1 MPKNKYKNNAG
12 NKNIKGGTLIPFHKE
27 GNTTY
32 FRVLANDPFKT
43 DSVLVGPNNKNGIA
57 LDNNEIVKETK
68 NHIEVAS
75 DDLGTTRVIESL
87 SSKMPLPDAF
97 RQGYIKQ
104 ELYKKENNIT
114 NSNKMKPGGFANKNI
129 SIYEDKST
137 KQNSNNLIYK
147 IKKGDSLISIAR
159 KFGLNSIDEL
169 VKLNNI
175 KNPNLMIGNDLI
187 LPDYVTAESSIKPA
201 VITAE
206 KQNYNNTD
214 YNNLPK
220 SVKDKVNA
228 YTQAFNDNKIKFNE
242 IPEQYKQQVYNNNIR
257 QGVNKI
263 APHILKNVL
272 LSPFTVAD
280 TPIRAGINEGR
291 KLLTK
296 NSNNDY
302 GIKDYFGNFSF
313 LGKDFEQK
321 HPVTDAILNT
331 IITPTI
337 MGAGENIAA
346 KSMDNALNK
355 SLKAVNSNIKNN
367 AKAVANL
374 AGVEEMK
381 IAPVATKTNI
391 KNGSIYN
398 SGNKGIGKTGNV
410 RRGQISSYKAVQSN
424 KGTFNHSASY
434 SPRVKTTNAK
444 TTNII
449 SPFIGNR
456 PYIKNGQYVGNG
468 YYVGTNVPINEQKRV
483 NYIIQE
489 PQENKYS
496 IKETIPANP
505 WIYGKVTSKN
515 VPYKVGTE
523 VPIYYEM
530 NAPEGTSIKEQ
541 PIIKEYIIK
550 KTGNAKRK
558 AELIKG
564 KITGTP
570 TELHSGY
577 GYTYGNEGG
586 PLIYMPRQSFFTG
599 GRTRMANGGDYIISN
614 GKYGIIEKTNY
625 KGGKHTRP
633 SGLDLSKFTKY
644 IDKDGTPYLTYEGS
658 NIKINGVDR
667 LKLFGLPEITQYDF
681 DHIPVYTNN
690 IYNDK
695 YKQNINNSANKTK
708 HYPVSTYEDRP
719 IKNNDFVGPILR
731 KRGIN
736 INNENAVEKQV
747 ESTTKPII
755 KFSKNKQS
763 RLRSINK
770 NLLTND
776 YTPTDIAPSKEIEDI
791 TLDNTVAK
799 RVGQE
804 MLNGN
809 KYLSSIDVLNPIK
822 RQVQSPVKIG
832 VYNIGKSGPSFGDKL
847 RLGWDKFKK
856 FMSTPEG
863 VFAASA
869 ATDITGNI
877 IASGIERRAIDST
890 KYAPAPIQ
898 NSTSKMLTNYN
909 INPQLAS
916 IRNEAANA
924 QRDITENTLSSK
936 VRQNRL
942 NLLGLNTAL
951 NTNQLYANKENIE
964 TQLINQDTTNQ
975 QNIRNSNID
984 SYNKWLAAKTEFD
997 NNKILNKANSTVS
1010 AISGIGNALGNYAS
1024 NLLQAQQFTN
1034 NVDLYR
1040 ALNPDAAKVVPTAN
1054 CGGRYNKKRRK

>member
-1 MPKNKYKNNAG
+1 MPKNKYKNNVG

-114 NSNKMKPGGFANKNI
+114 NNNKFIEGGEASIVNNKNYDENKADLYYDYLRNNGLNHEQTVGVLGNM
-129 SIYEDKST
+129 SVESYLKADK
-137 KQNSNNLIYK
+137 KQNRGPAYGLMQWEGIRKNKVKNYKGNPYLFGSKLSAEEQKQLDYIIKTTIGKYDSDEWKATGKKFNRKTASRDSQTAFKNTKNVEEATTLILENYERPRVPVKEKRLNMANYYDKKYKNNLPNTLDKYNNILSNNLDIDKYK
-147 IKKGDSLISIAR
+147 KS
-159 KFGLNSIDEL
+159 
-169 VKLNNI
+169 
-175 KNPNLMIGNDLI
+175 
-187 LPDYVTAESSIKPA
+187 
-201 VITAE
+201 
-206 KQNYNNTD
+206 NY
-214 YNNLPK
+214 
-220 SVKDKVNA
+220 
-228 YTQAFNDNKIKFNE
+228 
-242 IPEQYKQQVYNNNIR
+242 
-257 QGVNKI
+257 
-263 APHILKNVL
+263 
-272 LSPFTVAD
+272 
-280 TPIRAGINEGR
+280 
-291 KLLTK
+291 
-296 NSNNDY
+296 
-302 GIKDYFGNFSF
+302 
-313 LGKDFEQK
+313 
-321 HPVTDAILNT
+321 
-331 IITPTI
+331 
-337 MGAGENIAA
+337 
-346 KSMDNALNK
+346 
-355 SLKAVNSNIKNN
+355 
-367 AKAVANL
+367 
-374 AGVEEMK
+374 
-381 IAPVATKTNI
+381 
-391 KNGSIYN
+391 
-398 SGNKGIGKTGNV
+398 
-410 RRGQISSYKAVQSN
+410 QS
-424 KGTFNHSASY
+424 H
-434 SPRVKTTNAK
+434 
-444 TTNII
+444 
-449 SPFIGNR
+449 
-456 PYIKNGQYVGNG
+456 
-468 YYVGTNVPINEQKRV
+468 
-483 NYIIQE
+483 
-489 PQENKYS
+489 
-496 IKETIPANP
+496 
-505 WIYGKVTSKN
+505 
-515 VPYKVGTE
+515 
-523 VPIYYEM
+523 
-530 NAPEGTSIKEQ
+530 
-541 PIIKEYIIK
+541 
-550 KTGNAKRK
+550 
-558 AELIKG
+558 L
-564 KITGTP
+564 
-570 TELHSGY
+570 
-577 GYTYGNEGG
+577 
-586 PLIYMPRQSFFTG
+586 FTG
-599 GRTRMANGGDYIISN
+599 GRIRMANGGDYIISN

-625 KGGKHTRP
+625 KGEKHTRP

-763 RLRSINK
+763 RLMSINK

-809 KYLSSIDVLNPIK
+809 EYLSSIDVLNPIK
-822 RQVQSPVKIG
+822 RQIQSPVKIG

-916 IRNEAANA
+916 IRNETANA

-936 VRQNRL
+936 ARQNRL